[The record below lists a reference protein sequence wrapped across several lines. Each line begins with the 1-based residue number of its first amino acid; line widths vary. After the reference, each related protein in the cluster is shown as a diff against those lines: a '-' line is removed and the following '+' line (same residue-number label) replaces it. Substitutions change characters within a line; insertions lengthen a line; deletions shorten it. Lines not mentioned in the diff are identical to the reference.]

1 MLLALILISF
11 LVYLF
16 VLYKLSREDYVFI
29 RKNITPEQIFN
40 YAFLSGLSGFIF
52 SHVIFVLSNTKLQG
66 INLLDLVLFLKF
78 PGLSLTGGIVGG
90 LIFMILLSTNR
101 KIPLGRLLDIFSLS
115 ILCTLPIGIIL
126 HAFIQSSNKL
136 FFEFLIALI
145 YIAFAIFFIR
155 FLYPMLI
162 RGALNEGII
171 CKLFLVSYSCI
182 SLFTVI
188 AEKRNTIFTNF
199 SLEHIILV
207 VILFISLGF
216 FIFNDLFTRSVRG
229 GKK

>member
-136 FFEFLIALI
+136 FFEL
-145 YIAFAIFFIR
+145 
-155 FLYPMLI
+155 
-162 RGALNEGII
+162 
-171 CKLFLVSYSCI
+171 
-182 SLFTVI
+182 
-188 AEKRNTIFTNF
+188 
-199 SLEHIILV
+199 
-207 VILFISLGF
+207 
-216 FIFNDLFTRSVRG
+216 
-229 GKK
+229 